1 MIGRFYPHTGHSRY
15 KQELEHVLKRVRQHN
30 IHIGVEVTRRLP
42 EESKRLYKISFAV
55 LRGGDVAGEHS
66 VVFYGEQ
73 ESLSLTHKANSRT
86 VFARGALRAARF
98 AAAQAVPGLFTMDDV
113 LEG

>member
-1 MIGRFYPHTGHSRY
+1 MIYSP
-15 KQELEHVLKRVRQHN
+15 
-30 IHIGVEVTRRLP
+30 IGVFALLAGVLVQVSEGD
-42 EESKRLYKISFAV
+42 IGFAV

-98 AAAQAVPGLFTMDDV
+98 AAAQAAPGLFTMDDV